1 MRHSSPT
8 LLARAEFAM
17 LLALLLLLPAA
28 RLRAQ
33 VFKIEGGD
41 STLFD
46 AQGGSVEFKAPNYSG
61 TLGMGFFEGKFEL
74 GATARTQFHGYTY
87 TVGDDSVRFDLPT
100 DIFDTDY
107 YFFARGLGISK
118 QDKDQGFYAFAGLTS
133 DWLGTGFFQAAQNED
148 PVAILFFHRKLT
160 DKLRFYSRSIVAKR
174 ETALEALEWHPE
186 KWLKVAATGGIGSGH
201 GYFATAFDAETK
213 KLRVRASYIDASPDF
228 RRIMVPSILNAEA
241 DKENIDVSY
250 QPTPSLSFTAGHHNL
265 LQPLTLESPLT
276 QAETDD
282 LSGNFHFRGTSLGA
296 GLFTSNVSNQNA
308 QGVNVYLGHRFH
320 DRLEVT
326 ANYFD
331 SHTANQESNAMISGT
346 FREILSPRL
355 SVLELVTRSDG
366 QWTMAYGGEFLTNRF
381 NISANYQNVYL
392 PLRPDR
398 PFEQALALNAS
409 VRLFGSFRVTVASS
423 VAPDG
428 GIRYTFG
435 ASTYL
440 YRYSGLAGQ
449 SREQES
455 YSFPKYL
462 VQGVVRDNDGNP
474 VAGAALGID
483 GEVIYT
489 DDAGRFL
496 YRSRKHTRMRFQV
509 LIDQFLVPGVFEVV
523 QSPGEVE
530 TELEDKAQDVIVVI
544 RQRRTAPIDLRQV
557 PSQAPAGGSGSPAAE
572 PSSVGPPSGAASQV
586 NR

>member
-1 MRHSSPT
+1 MRRLSET
-8 LLARAEFAM
+8 LFFRAELAM
-17 LLALLLLLPAA
+17 LLALLLLPALPIH
-28 RLRAQ
+28 AQ

-41 STLFD
+41 STLFQ

-61 TLGMGFFEGKFEL
+61 SLGLGFFEGKFEL
-74 GATARTQFHGYTY
+74 GATLRTQLHGYTY
-87 TVGDDSVRFDLPT
+87 TAGDDSVRFDLPT

-107 YFFARGLGISK
+107 YFFARGMGVSK
-118 QDKDQGFYAFAGLTS
+118 EEKDQGFYAFAGVTS
-133 DWLGTGFFQAAQNED
+133 DWVGTGFFQAAQAED

-160 DKLRFYSRSIVAKR
+160 DKLRFYSRSIMAKR
-174 ETALEALEWHPE
+174 ETALEALEWQPE
-186 KWLKVAATGGIGSGH
+186 KWLKLAVTGGIGSGH

-213 KLRVRASYIDASPDF
+213 KLSVRASYVDASPDF
-228 RRIMVPSILNAEA
+228 RRIMVPSILNSEA

-250 QPTPSLSFTAGHHNL
+250 HATSALDLTVGHHNL
-265 LQPLTLESPLT
+265 LQPLTLQSPLT
-276 QAETDD
+276 QATTNDFAG
-282 LSGNFHFRGTSLGA
+282 SFHFRSTYMGA
-296 GLFTSNVSNQNA
+296 GLFTSTVSDRDT
-308 QGVNVYLGHRFH
+308 QGVNVYVGHRFH
-320 DRLEVT
+320 ERLDVT
-326 ANYFD
+326 GNYFD
-331 SHTANQESNAMISGT
+331 SRTSNEPSEAMFSGT

-355 SVLELVTRSDG
+355 SVLQLLTHANG
-366 QWTMAYGGEFLTNRF
+366 QWNIAYGGEFLTNRF
-381 NISANYQNVYL
+381 SISASYQNVYL

-398 PFEQALALNAS
+398 PFEQALSLNAS
-409 VRLFGSFRVTVASS
+409 VRLFGSVRFTVASS

-435 ASTYL
+435 GSTYL

-462 VQGVVRDNDGNP
+462 VQGVVRDKDGNP
-474 VAGAALGID
+474 IAGAALGVD

-530 TELEDKAQDVIVVI
+530 TELEDKAQDVSVII

-557 PSQAPAGGSGSPAAE
+557 PSQTPAGGSGSPAAE
-572 PSSVGPPSGAASQV
+572 PSSIGPPSGAASPV